1 MSTQPVSTPAVKSA
15 PPQSLYSTLKQFLLD
30 NMVTTLFLV
39 ICALGLWVAG
49 LPLSFVISDLI
60 LRISRNGVLILA
72 LLIPVMAGMGLN
84 FAITLGA
91 MAGQLAILMVVHWGI
106 GGVAGIALAAVLATP
121 MAVLFGILIGKLLN
135 KTRGQEMIT
144 SMITGMFASGLYML
158 LLMVIVGSAV
168 IPIVNPEI
176 LLGTGV
182 GVKDTVDLAIM
193 SRAIDNLW
201 SVSFPLAGLAGAALM
216 LLYYGRIFFARQAT
230 GPAQARR
237 TGVKMGLI
245 AAVAIAA
252 ISGWI
257 MTTDSLLNMVTVPVA
272 TFALVALFAIFN
284 LFIVTTKIGQDFRA
298 VGQDQHIAKVSGI
311 NVDRTRI
318 MAMTVSTVIA
328 AWGQLLMLQNLG
340 NLRTYGAHEA
350 VGMFAIAALL
360 IGGASV
366 SRATV
371 GQALIGMVLF
381 HTMFLVSPQAGK
393 ALLGD
398 AQLGEFF
405 RAFVAYGVIAASL
418 AMHAW
423 KRTMATRKRL
433 LD

>member
-1 MSTQPVSTPAVKSA
+1 MSTQPVATPAVKSA
-15 PPQSLYSTLKQFLLD
+15 PPKSLQATLKQFLLD
-30 NMVTTLFLV
+30 NMVTVLFLI
-39 ICALGLWVAG
+39 ICGLGLWVAG

-60 LRISRNGVLILA
+60 HRISRNGVLILA

-91 MAGQLAILMVVHWGI
+91 MAGQLAILMVVHWEI
-106 GGVAGIALAAVLATP
+106 GGVAGVALAAVLATP
-121 MAVLFGILIGKLLN
+121 MAVLFGVLTGKLLN

-158 LLMVIVGSAV
+158 LLMVLVGSPL

-176 LLGTGV
+176 LLGTGI

-193 SRAIDNLW
+193 SRAVDDLW
-201 SVSFPLAGLAGAALM
+201 SVSFPLTGLASAALM
-216 LLYYGRIFFARQAT
+216 LLYYGSKLLAKPTSKA
-230 GPAQARR
+230 AQV
-237 TGVKMGLI
+237 GQSGIKLGLI
-245 AAVAIAA
+245 AAVIVAA
-252 ISGWI
+252 VSGWV
-257 MTTDSLLNMVTVPVA
+257 MTTDSLLNMVTVPIA
-272 TFALVALFAIFN
+272 TFALIALVAIFN
-284 LFIVTTKIGQDFRA
+284 LFIITTKLGQDFRA

-318 MAMTVSTVIA
+318 IAMTISTVLA

-433 LD
+433 LS

>member
-1 MSTQPVSTPAVKSA
+1 MSTQPVSTPVVKSA
-15 PPQSLYSTLKQFLLD
+15 PPLGIQGTIKQFLLD
-30 NMVTTLFLV
+30 NMVTVLFLV
-39 ICALGLWVAG
+39 ICSLGLWVSG
-49 LPLSFVISDLI
+49 LPFSFVISDLI
-60 LRISRNGVLILA
+60 LRIARNGVLILA

-106 GGVAGIALAAVLATP
+106 GGVGGIALAAVLATP
-121 MAVLFGILIGKLLN
+121 MAILFGILVGKLLN
-135 KTRGQEMIT
+135 QTRGQEMIT

-158 LLMVIVGSAV
+158 LLMVMVGTV
-168 IPIVNPEI
+168 IPIENPEI

-182 GVKDTVDLAIM
+182 GIKDTVDLGIV

-201 SVSFPLAGLAGAALM
+201 SVSFPIIGLVTAALM
-216 LLYYGRIFFARQAT
+216 LLYYGSKLLTKQQT
-230 GPAQARR
+230 GPALAQRS
-237 TGVKMGLI
+237 GVKLGII
-245 AAVAIAA
+245 AAVVIAA
-252 ISGWI
+252 ACGYV
-257 MTTDSLLNMVTVPVA
+257 MTTDSLLNMVMVPVA
-272 TFALVALFAIFN
+272 TFALIALVALFN
-284 LFIVTTKIGQDFRA
+284 LFLITTKIGQDFRA
-298 VGQDQHIAKVSGI
+298 VGQDLHIAKVSGI
-311 NVDRTRI
+311 NVNRTRI
-318 MAMTVSTVIA
+318 MAITISTVIA

>member
-1 MSTQPVSTPAVKSA
+1 MSTQPVSTPVVKTT
-15 PPQSLYSTLKQFLLD
+15 PPRSLHRALKQFLLD
-30 NMVTTLFLV
+30 NMVTLFFAV
-39 ICALGLWVAG
+39 ICALGLWAAG
-49 LPLSFVISDLI
+49 LPLSFVVSDLI

-91 MAGQLAILMVVHWGI
+91 MAGQLAILMVVHWEI
-106 GGVAGIALAAVLATP
+106 GGVAGVALAAVLATH
-121 MAVLFGILIGKLLN
+121 MAVLFGILVGKLLN

-158 LLMVIVGSAV
+158 LLMVIVGTV
-168 IPIVNPEI
+168 IPVKNPEI
-176 LLGTGV
+176 MLGTGI
-182 GVKDTVDLAIM
+182 GVKDTVDLAIL
-193 SRAIDNLW
+193 SRAVDDLW
-201 SVSFPLAGLAGAALM
+201 SVPLPTMGLAAAALM
-216 LLYYGRIFFARQAT
+216 LLYYGGKLLAKQTSDPEQA
-230 GPAQARR
+230 GRA
-237 TGVKMGLI
+237 VIKLGLI

-252 ISGWI
+252 VSGWI
-257 MTTDSLLNMVTVPVA
+257 MTTDSLFNMVTVPVA
-272 TFALVALFAIFN
+272 TFALVALVAIFN
-284 LFIVTTKIGQDFRA
+284 LFIITTKLGQDFRA

-318 MAMTVSTVIA
+318 IAMTISTVLA

-405 RAFVAYGVIAASL
+405 RSFVAYGVIAASL

-423 KRTMATRKRL
+423 KRAMAARKRL
-433 LD
+433 LS

>member
-1 MSTQPVSTPAVKSA
+1 MSTQPVSTPVVKTT
-15 PPQSLYSTLKQFLLD
+15 PPRSLHRALKQFLLD
-30 NMVTTLFLV
+30 NMVTLFFAV
-39 ICALGLWVAG
+39 ICALGLWAAG
-49 LPLSFVISDLI
+49 LPLSFVVSDLI

-91 MAGQLAILMVVHWGI
+91 MAGQLAILMVVHWEI
-106 GGVAGIALAAVLATP
+106 GGVAGVALAAVLATP
-121 MAVLFGILIGKLLN
+121 MAVLFGILVGKLLN

-158 LLMVIVGSAV
+158 LLMVIVGTV
-168 IPIVNPEI
+168 IPVKNPEI
-176 LLGTGV
+176 MLGTGI
-182 GVKDTVDLAIM
+182 GVKDTVDLAIL
-193 SRAIDNLW
+193 SRAVDDLW
-201 SVSFPLAGLAGAALM
+201 SVPLPTMGLAAAALM
-216 LLYYGRIFFARQAT
+216 LLYYGGKLLAKQTSDPEQA
-230 GPAQARR
+230 GRA
-237 TGVKMGLI
+237 VIKLGLI

-252 ISGWI
+252 VSGWI
-257 MTTDSLLNMVTVPVA
+257 MTTDSLFNMVTVPVA
-272 TFALVALFAIFN
+272 TFALVALVAIFN
-284 LFIVTTKIGQDFRA
+284 LFIITTKLGQDFRA

-318 MAMTVSTVIA
+318 IAMTISTVLA

-433 LD
+433 LS

>member
-1 MSTQPVSTPAVKSA
+1 MSTQPVSTPAVKGA
-15 PPQSLYSTLKQFLLD
+15 PPLGLQDTIKKFLLD
-30 NMVTTLFLV
+30 NMVTVLFMVL
-39 ICALGLWVAG
+39 CGLGLWVSG
-49 LPLSFVISDLI
+49 LPFSFVISDLL
-60 LRISRNGVLILA
+60 LRIARNGVLILA

-106 GGVAGIALAAVLATP
+106 GGVGGIALAAVLATP
-121 MAVLFGILIGKLLN
+121 MAILFGILVGKLLN
-135 KTRGQEMIT
+135 QTRGQEMIT

-158 LLMVIVGSAV
+158 LLMVMVGSAV

-182 GVKDTVDLAIM
+182 GVKDTVDLGIM
-193 SRAIDNLW
+193 SRAIDDLW
-201 SVSFPLAGLAGAALM
+201 AVSFPIAGLAGASLM
-216 LLYYGRIFFARQAT
+216 LLYYGSKFIAKQAT
-230 GPAQARR
+230 GSVQAQRA
-237 TGVKMGLI
+237 GVKLGLI
-245 AAVAIAA
+245 AAVVIAA
-252 ISGWI
+252 VSGWL
-257 MTTDSLLNMVTVPVA
+257 MTTDSMLNMVMVPVA
-272 TFALVALFAIFN
+272 TFALIALVAIFN
-284 LFIVTTKIGQDFRA
+284 LFLITTKIGQDFRT

-311 NVDRTRI
+311 NVNRTRI
-318 MAMTVSTVIA
+318 IAITISTVIA

>member
-15 PPQSLYSTLKQFLLD
+15 PPLGLQDTMKKFLLD
-30 NMVTTLFLV
+30 NMVTVLFMV
-39 ICALGLWVAG
+39 ICGLGLWVSG
-49 LPLSFVISDLI
+49 LPFSFVISDLL
-60 LRISRNGVLILA
+60 LRIARNGVLILA

-106 GGVAGIALAAVLATP
+106 GGAGGIALAAVLATP
-121 MAVLFGILIGKLLN
+121 MAILFGILVGKLLN
-135 KTRGQEMIT
+135 QTRGQEMIT

-158 LLMVIVGSAV
+158 LLMVMVGTV
-168 IPIVNPEI
+168 IPIENPEI

-182 GVKDTVDLAIM
+182 GVKDTVDLGIV

-201 SVSFPLAGLAGAALM
+201 SVSFPIIGLVTAALM
-216 LLYYGRIFFARQAT
+216 LLYYGSKLLTKQQT
-230 GPAQARR
+230 GPALAQRS
-237 TGVKMGLI
+237 GVKLGII
-245 AAVAIAA
+245 AAVVIAA
-252 ISGWI
+252 ACGYA
-257 MTTDSLLNMVTVPVA
+257 MTTDSLLNMVMVPVA
-272 TFALVALFAIFN
+272 TFALIALVAIFN
-284 LFIVTTKIGQDFRA
+284 LFIITTKIGQDFRT

-311 NVDRTRI
+311 NVSRTRI
-318 MAMTVSTVIA
+318 IAITISTVIA

>member
-1 MSTQPVSTPAVKSA
+1 MSTQPVSTPVVKTT
-15 PPQSLYSTLKQFLLD
+15 PPRSLHRALKQFLLD
-30 NMVTTLFLV
+30 NMVTLFFAV
-39 ICALGLWVAG
+39 ICALGLWAAG
-49 LPLSFVISDLI
+49 LPLSFVVSDLI

-91 MAGQLAILMVVHWGI
+91 MAGQLAILMVVHWEI
-106 GGVAGIALAAVLATP
+106 GGVAGVALAAVLATP
-121 MAVLFGILIGKLLN
+121 MAVLFGILVGKLLN

-158 LLMVIVGSAV
+158 LLMVIVGTV
-168 IPIVNPEI
+168 IPVKNPEI
-176 LLGTGV
+176 VLGTGI
-182 GVKDTVDLAIM
+182 GVKDTVDLAIL
-193 SRAIDNLW
+193 SRAVDDLW
-201 SVSFPLAGLAGAALM
+201 SVPLPTMGLAAAALM
-216 LLYYGRIFFARQAT
+216 LLYYGGKLLAKQTSDPEQA
-230 GPAQARR
+230 GRA
-237 TGVKMGLI
+237 VIKLGLI

-252 ISGWI
+252 VSGWI
-257 MTTDSLLNMVTVPVA
+257 MTTDSLFNMVTVPVA
-272 TFALVALFAIFN
+272 TFALVALVAIFN
-284 LFIVTTKIGQDFRA
+284 LFIITTKLGQDFRA

-318 MAMTVSTVIA
+318 IAMTISTVLA

-405 RAFVAYGVIAASL
+405 RSFVAYGVIAASL

-423 KRTMATRKRL
+423 KRAMAARKRL
-433 LD
+433 LS

>member
-1 MSTQPVSTPAVKSA
+1 MSTQPVSTPVVKTT
-15 PPQSLYSTLKQFLLD
+15 PPRSLHRALKQFLLD
-30 NMVTTLFLV
+30 NMVTLFFAV
-39 ICALGLWVAG
+39 ICALGLWAAG
-49 LPLSFVISDLI
+49 LPLSFVVSDLI

-91 MAGQLAILMVVHWGI
+91 MAGQLAILMVVHWEI
-106 GGVAGIALAAVLATP
+106 GGVAGVALAAVLATP
-121 MAVLFGILIGKLLN
+121 MAVLFGILVGKLLN

-158 LLMVIVGSAV
+158 LLMVIVGTV
-168 IPIVNPEI
+168 IPVKNPEI
-176 LLGTGV
+176 MLGTGI
-182 GVKDTVDLAIM
+182 GVKDTVDLAIL
-193 SRAIDNLW
+193 SRAVDDLW
-201 SVSFPLAGLAGAALM
+201 SVPLPTMGLAAAALM
-216 LLYYGRIFFARQAT
+216 LLYYGGKLLAKQTSDPEQA
-230 GPAQARR
+230 GRA
-237 TGVKMGLI
+237 VIKLGLI

-252 ISGWI
+252 VSGWI
-257 MTTDSLLNMVTVPVA
+257 MTTDSLFNMVTVPVA
-272 TFALVALFAIFN
+272 TFALVALVAIFN
-284 LFIVTTKIGQDFRA
+284 LFIITTKLGQDFRA

-318 MAMTVSTVIA
+318 IAMTISTVLA

-405 RAFVAYGVIAASL
+405 RSFVAYGVIAASL

-433 LD
+433 LS

>member
-1 MSTQPVSTPAVKSA
+1 MSTQPVSTPVVKTT
-15 PPQSLYSTLKQFLLD
+15 PPRSLHRALKQFLLD
-30 NMVTTLFLV
+30 NMVTLFFAV
-39 ICALGLWVAG
+39 ICALGLWAAG
-49 LPLSFVISDLI
+49 LPLSFVVSDLI

-91 MAGQLAILMVVHWGI
+91 MAGQLAILMVVHWEI
-106 GGVAGIALAAVLATP
+106 GGVAGVALAAVLATP
-121 MAVLFGILIGKLLN
+121 MAVLFGILVGKLLN

-158 LLMVIVGSAV
+158 LLMVIVGTV
-168 IPIVNPEI
+168 IPVKNPEI
-176 LLGTGV
+176 MLGTGI
-182 GVKDTVDLAIM
+182 GVKDTVDLAIL
-193 SRAIDNLW
+193 SRAVDDLW
-201 SVSFPLAGLAGAALM
+201 SVPLPTMGLAAAALM
-216 LLYYGRIFFARQAT
+216 LLYYGGKLLAKQTSDPEQA
-230 GPAQARR
+230 GRA
-237 TGVKMGLI
+237 VIKLGLI

-252 ISGWI
+252 VSGWI
-257 MTTDSLLNMVTVPVA
+257 MTTDSLFNMVTVPVA
-272 TFALVALFAIFN
+272 TFALVALVAIFN
-284 LFIVTTKIGQDFRA
+284 LFIITTKLGQDFRA

-318 MAMTVSTVIA
+318 IAMTISTVLA

-405 RAFVAYGVIAASL
+405 RSFVAYGVIAASL

-423 KRTMATRKRL
+423 KRAMAARKRL
-433 LD
+433 LS

>member
-1 MSTQPVSTPAVKSA
+1 MSTQPVTTPAAK
-15 PPQSLYSTLKQFLLD
+15 PTPQLGLQGTLKQFLSD
-30 NMVTTLFLV
+30 NMVTALFLV
-39 ICALGLWVAG
+39 ICGLGLWVAG
-49 LPLSFVISDLI
+49 LPISFVISDLI
-60 LRISRNGVLILA
+60 HRISRNGVLILA

-91 MAGQLAILMVVHWGI
+91 MAGQLAILLVVHWGI
-106 GGVAGIALAAVLATP
+106 GGAAGIALAALLAVP
-121 MAVLFGILIGKLLN
+121 MAVLFGVLVGKLLN

-144 SMITGMFASGLYML
+144 SMIAGMFASGLYML
-158 LLMVIVGSAV
+158 LLMVVVGTL
-168 IPIVNPEI
+168 IPIENPEI
-176 LLGTGV
+176 MLGTGI
-182 GVKDTVDLAIM
+182 GIKDTVDLAIL
-193 SRAIDNLW
+193 SRAIDGLW
-201 SVSFPLAGLAGAALM
+201 ALSFPV
-216 LLYYGRIFFARQAT
+216 T
-230 GPAQARR
+230 
-237 TGVKMGLI
+237 GLI
-245 AAVAIAA
+245 ASGLMALYYSSKLFIRQTGDGQSRGTAAKLGIIAA
-252 ISGWI
+252 VLLAAVSIGI
-257 MTTDSLLNMVTVPVA
+257 MTTDSLLNMVTVPVV
-272 TFALVALFAIFN
+272 TFALVALFAFFN
-284 LFIVTTKIGQDFRA
+284 LFIINTKLGQDFRA

-318 MAMTVSTVIA
+318 IAITISTVIA

>member
-1 MSTQPVSTPAVKSA
+1 MAKQLITTPAVKST
-15 PPQSLYSTLKQFLLD
+15 PTPSMQSATKQFLLD
-30 NMVTTLFLV
+30 NMVTVLFLI
-39 ICALGLWVAG
+39 ICGLGLWVSG
-49 LPLSFVISDLI
+49 LPISFVLSDLI

-91 MAGQLAILMVVHWGI
+91 MAGQLAIIMVVHWGI
-106 GGVAGIALAAVLATP
+106 GGVGGIALAAVLATP
-121 MAVLFGILIGKLLN
+121 MAILFGILVGNLLN
-135 KTRGQEMIT
+135 QTRGQEMIT

-158 LLMVIVGSAV
+158 LLMVMVGTV
-168 IPIVNPEI
+168 IPMVNPEM

-182 GVKDTVDLAIM
+182 GIKDTVDLAIL
-193 SRAIDNLW
+193 SRAIDGLW
-201 SVSFPLAGLAGAALM
+201 AVSLPITGLVATGLM
-216 LLYYGRIFFARQAT
+216 LMYYGYKFTSKPIT
-230 GPAQARR
+230 GSVAAQR
-237 TGVKMGLI
+237 TSAKIGLFVAVGIGALSGGVM
-245 AAVAIAA
+245 A
-252 ISGWI
+252 
-257 MTTDSLLNMVTVPVA
+257 TDSLINMVTVPVV
-272 TFALVALFAIFN
+272 TFGLVALFALFN
-284 LFIVTTKIGQDFRA
+284 VFITTTKIGQDFRA

-311 NVDRTRI
+311 NVNRTRI
-318 MAMTVSTVIA
+318 IAMTLSTVIA
-328 AWGQLLMLQNLG
+328 SWGQLLMLQNLG

-423 KRTMATRKRL
+423 KRTMAARKRL